1 MRCQTCNNE
10 LQSPGDY
17 CLVCNSNNCRSVYVK
32 IDNTKCIISFLT
44 EDEKLGERRIKL
56 RKESKKFE
64 ERVERNFVGRIVDT
78 IRRKRPESVYVNS
91 DPDKLRRLR
100 SMIEVPNIIVF
111 NPIESEDE
119 IEEIQSHIVSGGLDT
134 VESSPK
140 DKIGGKHS
148 TVIGGR
154 DGQST
159 LHSVASSPFVKK
171 VIPGPIDGGGNSG
184 GGFRCEVTRSGSN
197 GNIRLLLKEGGTVQT
212 VRVVTTASD
221 REEGKDVK
229 EDINNIISEM

>member
-1 MRCQTCNNE
+1 M
-10 LQSPGDY
+10 
-17 CLVCNSNNCRSVYVK
+17 
-32 IDNTKCIISFLT
+32 ISFLT
-44 EDEKLGERRIKL
+44 ENKKLGEKRIKL
-56 RKESKKFE
+56 IKENKKFE

-78 IRRKRPESVYVNS
+78 IRRKRPDTVYVNS
-91 DPDKLRRLR
+91 DPKKLRRLR
-100 SMIEVPNIIVF
+100 SMIQVPRIIVF

-119 IEEIQSHIVSGGLDT
+119 IEEIQNHIAGDVLDT
-134 VESSPK
+134 VESSPR

-154 DGQST
+154 NGQST

-221 REEGKDVK
+221 REEGRNVK
-229 EDINNIISEM
+229 EDINDIISEM